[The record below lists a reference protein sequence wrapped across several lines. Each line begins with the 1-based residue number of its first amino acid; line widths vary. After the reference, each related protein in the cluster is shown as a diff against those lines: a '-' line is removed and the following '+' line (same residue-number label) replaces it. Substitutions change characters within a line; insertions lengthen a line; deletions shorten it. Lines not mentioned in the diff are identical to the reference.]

1 MPLDVE
7 RLNPEDFRR
16 GDLLTEFKFS
26 FAMPLKAQIVRAEG
40 ARSSVGYLTYE
51 SEEEACKVVHHLGG
65 GDRMKVVDRVPK
77 Q

>member
-51 SEEEACKVVHHLGG
+51 SEEEACHLGG

-77 Q
+77 H